1 VWAAYKVRPHE
12 TIKIYDGQPICL
24 MDFFTNS
31 AIPDTPYGVAG
42 NNYQGQ
48 NGPKLAKYFDCS

>member
-1 VWAAYKVRPHE
+1 MRPHE

-48 NGPKLAKYFDCS
+48 HGPKLAKYFDCS